1 LHSLQVKVQFKSSV
15 ADTSASLEEAAMA
28 GLMIG
33 ELARQAGI
41 AAPHYAIT
49 KKLGC
54 FHHRLA
60 HLSEDNTI
68 DKSSAGFG

>member
-1 LHSLQVKVQFKSSV
+1 
-15 ADTSASLEEAAMA
+15 MA